1 MVNQWMQGYLIIKVW
16 LLESITQKH
25 YFQEYYGVNSRRMV
39 RTNEGYSYIRT
50 DDLLKNLG
58 WKEKEI
64 SDLVRH
70 ISYENALVNAQVI
83 KYSGIGP
90 EKAGLNQFFKAICYV
105 NEFIDGDTIEVIDIL
120 RPGSEPFRVRFEGIN
135 AGELNKVS
143 GYINNVGPNYEENYK
158 GSWTDETSP
167 GGRAA
172 AYVRD
177 ALKDRLF
184 ILRVAPS
191 KDFTD
196 EVVKLEDFDAGAK
209 RNEPRNY
216 LKDTA
221 KNPNGFG
228 TDVIGSYDRTLG
240 TIFYNITQKDINS
253 LIQYV
258 RQVFIEKRSDTTLVT
273 TAVKNS
279 VYSAPVTM
287 DSSASGSGVI
297 HNNFD
302 LLLRYLNGFVKD
314 NYYQSI
320 SSTEELNALTPEK
333 QSLFNTLVEIKKIE
347 LIYQKSSEWP
357 LILWDEFYEDG
368 SPATLNWEMVVANL
382 ASVYTKGLLYNQPS
396 VALAS
401 NSTTGRYIS

>member
-1 MVNQWMQGYLIIKVW
+1 MVNQWMLACPTIKEW
-16 LLESITQKH
+16 LLASTIQKLC
-25 YFQEYYGVNSRRMV
+25 FQEYCGVNSRRMV

-105 NEFIDGDTIEVIDIL
+105 NQFIDGDTIEVVDIL

-143 GYINNVGPNYEENYK
+143 GYVNNVGPNYEENYK

-177 ALKDRLF
+177 ALKGRLF
-184 ILRVAPS
+184 VLRVAPS

-196 EVVKLEDFDAGAK
+196 EVIKLEDFDAGSK
-209 RNEPRNY
+209 KNEPRNY

-240 TIFYNITQKDINS
+240 TIFYNITEKDINS

-273 TAVKNS
+273 TTVKNS

-287 DSSASGSGVI
+287 DSSSSGAGVI

-302 LLLRYLNGFVKD
+302 LLLRYLNGSVKD
-314 NYYQSI
+314 NYYQSV
-320 SSTEELNALTPEK
+320 SSTEGLNSLTVEK
-333 QSLFNTLVEIKKIE
+333 QNLFNALVEIKKIE

-396 VALAS
+396 IALDS

>member
-105 NEFIDGDTIEVIDIL
+105 NEFIDGDTIDVIDIL

-228 TDVIGSYDRTLG
+228 TDAIGSYDRTLG

-320 SSTEELNALTPEK
+320 SSTEGLNALTPEK

>member
-1 MVNQWMQGYLIIKVW
+1 MVNQWMQDFRIIKVW
-16 LLESITQKH
+16 LSANITQKH
-25 YFQEYYGVNSRRMV
+25 CCQVYYGVNSRRMV

-105 NEFIDGDTIEVIDIL
+105 NQFIDGDTIDVIDIL
-120 RPGSEPFRVRFEGIN
+120 RPGSESFRVRLEGIN

-143 GYINNVGPNYEENYK
+143 GYINNVGPNYDENYK

-177 ALKDRLF
+177 ALKGRLF

-196 EVVKLEDFDAGAK
+196 EVIKLEDFDAGSK

-221 KNPNGFG
+221 VNPNGFG

-253 LIQYV
+253 IIQYV
-258 RQVFIEKRSDTTLVT
+258 RQVFIEKRSDTMLVT
-273 TAVKNS
+273 TTVKNS
-279 VYSAPVTM
+279 VYSAPVNIG
-287 DSSASGSGVI
+287 SSSSGSGVI

-302 LLLRYLNGFVKD
+302 LLLTYLNGSVKD
-314 NYYQSI
+314 NYYQSV
-320 SSTEELNALTPEK
+320 SSTEGLTGLSIDK
-333 QSLFNTLVEIKKIE
+333 QNLFNALVEIKKIE

-396 VALAS
+396 IALAS
-401 NSTTGRYIS
+401 NSTTRRYIS